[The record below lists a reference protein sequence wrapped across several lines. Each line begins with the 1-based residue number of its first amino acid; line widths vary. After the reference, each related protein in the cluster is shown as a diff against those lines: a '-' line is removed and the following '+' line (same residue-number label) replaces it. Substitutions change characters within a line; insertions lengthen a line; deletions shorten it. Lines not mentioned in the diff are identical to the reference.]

1 MKNKHNYD
9 IEELKQEIPELE
21 SEQDLL
27 EMQFLLQEVSD
38 LEEHEPPPAL
48 KSMVRQELHRLQ
60 LEDQEKKNPVLDFL
74 ARHLGGFSFGVVA
87 TLGVVVF
94 FQSGPVPTQSEL
106 RVSQQSMLSQAN
118 PDSALKKVEQS
129 KNENTESFFPQAP
142 GNQKDTASQGLD
154 SGFSLASATALNA
167 PSNKQDDV
175 SVDSILETDSGESRA
190 DFMESESSQTEADSV
205 FAKPEIIS
213 RQARSR
219 SGMLVTPARPQ
230 SSKRK
235 ELLAKIQ
242 QSMDKPET
250 LSSETVA
257 VEKIAAAQK
266 KRASSSL
273 GLFGSG
279 QVRSSL
285 DLASAKAPEE
295 KLVAQTQNVLSSFD
309 DSFSEEVAS
318 KEETAIAEMSS
329 SFTEKTRKSASSFS
343 RANVRKK
350 QDLVLELKTQ
360 WKPGVLFE
368 EWLQKLEKKVR
379 GVNRIRSRQDGIP
392 VETLFLQVPGKDANA
407 LIQELSRHTRNTKV
421 LSPASVQS
429 QGLDNVSWKSVR
441 EVVLRVQIELP

>member
-1 MKNKHNYD
+1 MKNKHSYD

-27 EMQFLLQEVSD
+27 EMQLLLQEVSD

-60 LEDQEKKNPVLDFL
+60 LEDQEKKNPILDFL
-74 ARHLGGFSFGVVA
+74 ARHLGGFSFGVAA

-94 FQSGPVPTQSEL
+94 FQSGPVPTHSEL

-118 PDSALKKVEQS
+118 PDSALEKLEQS
-129 KNENTESFFPQAP
+129 TDENTASFFNQAP
-142 GNQKDTASQGLD
+142 GNQKDTASQGLE
-154 SGFSLASATALNA
+154 SGFSLASATALNE
-167 PSNKQDDV
+167 PSDELDDRADAV
-175 SVDSILETDSGESRA
+175 LEVDSGESRA
-190 DFMESESSQTEADSV
+190 GFMESESSQPESDSE
-205 FAKPEIIS
+205 FAKPQIVS

-219 SGMLVTPARPQ
+219 AKLATPARPQ

-242 QSMDKPET
+242 QSMDKPKT

-285 DLASAKAPEE
+285 ELASAKAPEE
-295 KLVAQTQNVLSSFD
+295 KMVQQTQNVLSSFED
-309 DSFSEEVAS
+309 GFSEEVAS
-318 KEETAIAEMSS
+318 KKETAIAEMSS
-329 SFTEKTRKSASSFS
+329 SFTRNTKKSASSFS
-343 RANVRKK
+343 RSNVSKK

-360 WKPGVLFE
+360 WKPGLLFE
-368 EWLQKLEKKVR
+368 EWLQRLEKKVR

-392 VETLFLQVPGKDANA
+392 VETLFLQVPGTDAKA

-421 LSPASVQS
+421 LAPASVQS
-429 QGLDNVSWKSVR
+429 QGLENVSWKSVR
-441 EVVLRVQIELP
+441 EVVLRIQIELP

>member
-1 MKNKHNYD
+1 MKNKHSYD

-27 EMQFLLQEVSD
+27 EMQLLLQEVSD

-60 LEDQEKKNPVLDFL
+60 LKGQEKKNPVLDFL
-74 ARHLGGFSFGVVA
+74 ARHLGGFSFGVAA

-106 RVSQQSMLSQAN
+106 RVSLQSMLSQAN
-118 PDSALKKVEQS
+118 PDSALEKLEQS
-129 KNENTESFFPQAP
+129 KNDNTSSVFLQAP
-142 GNQKDTASQGLD
+142 GNQKETASQGLD

-190 DFMESESSQTEADSV
+190 GFMESESSQPESNYE
-205 FAKPEIIS
+205 FAKQQIVS

-219 SGMLVTPARPQ
+219 AKLGTPTRPQ

-235 ELLAKIQ
+235 QLLAKIQ
-242 QSMDKPET
+242 QSMDKPKT
-250 LSSETVA
+250 LKNGNVSA
-257 VEKIAAAQK
+257 EKIAGTQR

-279 QVRSSL
+279 QVRFSL
-285 DLASAKAPEE
+285 DLAAAKAPEE
-295 KLVAQTQNVLSSFD
+295 KLVAQTQKVLSSFD

-318 KEETAIAEMSS
+318 KKETAISEMSS

-392 VETLFLQVPGKDANA
+392 VETLFLQVPGKEANA

-429 QGLDNVSWKSVR
+429 QGLDNVSWMSVR